1 MKFNVTQIVYIGLLT
16 ALTIIG
22 TFINFILPL
31 GSQGTLVHLGTAV
44 SIIAILVFG
53 KRVGTISSTLGMTI
67 FDITGGWLI
76 WAPGTFIAR
85 LGFGYIFSVFA
96 LDKQNIEKSFLMQ
109 VIGLTLGGLFMI
121 FIYYIWEVLLYG
133 NWIIALNS
141 IPANILQVLIAFAV
155 GFPASKLFNKAIK
168 IDKY

>member
-1 MKFNVTQIVYIGLLT
+1 MKFSVTQIVYIGLLT

-31 GSQGTLVHLGTAV
+31 GSQGTLVHLGTTV
-44 SIIAILVFG
+44 SLIAILVFG

-67 FDITGGWLI
+67 FDIIGGWLI

-85 LGFGYIFSVFA
+85 LGFGYLFAKLA
-96 LDKQNIEKSFLMQ
+96 LDKNNNERDFIVQLVGLI
-109 VIGLTLGGLFMI
+109 IGGAFMI
-121 FIYYIWEVLLYG
+121 FVYYIWEVILYG
-133 NWIIALNS
+133 NWIIALSS
-141 IPANILQVLIAFAV
+141 IPANILQIVIAFAV

-168 IDKY
+168 VDKY